1 MQTFL
6 NSPVLYSTTPPKPTA
21 YPKMYKIAL
30 DPTRHFAHKIT
41 SAFLADSK
49 PLLTRCDV
57 GLPFDD
63 LIINHTEYENQEGE
77 LHPDDLNLIREI
89 VDKK

>member
-1 MQTFL
+1 MT
-6 NSPVLYSTTPPKPTA
+6 PVLYDTKPPKPTS

-30 DPTRHFAHKIT
+30 DSNRHFVHKLTAAYI
-41 SAFLADSK
+41 ADSK

-63 LIINHTEYENQEGE
+63 LIINSA
-77 LHPDDLNLIREI
+77 
-89 VDKK
+89 